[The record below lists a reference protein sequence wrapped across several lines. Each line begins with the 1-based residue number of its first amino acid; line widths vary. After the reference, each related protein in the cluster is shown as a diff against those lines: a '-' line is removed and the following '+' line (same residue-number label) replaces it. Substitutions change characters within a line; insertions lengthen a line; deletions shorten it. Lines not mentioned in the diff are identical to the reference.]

1 MDTGLLLALL
11 RFEHPGYL
19 VLLAT
24 LPLVVLLSIRS
35 LSGLGPVRRWM
46 AIGLR
51 CAVILAMVLA
61 LAGAQR
67 TQTTDQLS
75 VIFLLDRSASV
86 PNAQRTQGFE
96 YIKSSKSALRATK
109 DRMGVVAF
117 DGDPAVEQ
125 LPMGDLGIAGIGE
138 PVRGDQTDIS
148 DAMSMAMAL
157 FTDDAA
163 RRVVLLS
170 DGNENVGH
178 ALEEADQYAAAG
190 VPIDVVPLR
199 YKHGEEVVFERLS
212 APPTANSE
220 ETIDLQMVLRAT
232 EHTTG
237 KILLYHNDQLVDLDP
252 AGPGAGY
259 PVTLEAG
266 PNRFKQSLPMRTAGA
281 HRFKAVFEPDD
292 RARDVLTANNEGR
305 AFTIVSGQG
314 KILILAQSDSRDD
327 VEGRSAI
334 ILERAL
340 EMENLD
346 AEIAIAGAAPLDQ
359 VRLLEYSLVI
369 LSNVPASMVSD
380 DDRKALATYVRDL
393 GGGLVM
399 VGGPDSY
406 GAGGW
411 MDTPVE
417 EVMPVS
423 FDVKNE
429 KQIPKG
435 ALVLLMHS
443 CEVPQG
449 NYWGERCAIAAI
461 KTLSSRDLIGVLSYQ
476 WQGSSDKFWHIPL
489 QTVGDKAAVIQR
501 VKSMQMGDLP
511 YFDEIMRPAVDELA
525 ARKDAKAK
533 HMIIISDF
541 DPQAPKA
548 DLIQKMKDNNIHCS
562 TVAIGWGGHPI
573 DVAKAKWIADSTGGK
588 YYTTQDYSELPQI
601 FIKESQIVR
610 RSLVQEIRFTPSMT
624 NVPSNLVEGLRD
636 GGIPNLDGYVL
647 TTAKPLAMIPLV
659 RETDKGPDPI
669 LAHWQVGLGK
679 TVAFTSGLWPQ
690 WGADWS
696 QWPRFSK
703 IWAQIAR
710 WASRPAASTALDVS
724 TSVNGGKGRIRIEA
738 LDKDAAAI
746 NFLNIQG
753 VLVDPRSASK
763 PLQLTQTGPGRYE
776 AEFDAQDSGSY
787 VLNLSYQTNQ
797 GGKAVAGTLQT
808 GVSVAY
814 STEFRQLET
823 NDALLDQIASRTG
836 GRVLTLSQA
845 KEPFDLGTLPKAEK
859 RAAIWEDLLRWTLL
873 LFLLDVAVR
882 RVAVNPM
889 ELLRKLR
896 RRIAEA
902 GDRRAAAEASA
913 ATLSTLKG
921 TSKQA
926 RDTLGT
932 ASDAGPAPA
941 RSARYEPPV
950 PDSKVSEKLSEALG
964 GASEMDQPVV
974 AKPTRKPTATSEVDF
989 ASRLKKAKQAAREKM
1004 ETEDEEKP

>member
-1 MDTGLLLALL
+1 MQTPLLLAFL

-24 LPLVVLLSIRS
+24 LPLIVALSFRS
-35 LSGLGPVRRWM
+35 LAGLGAVRRWL

-51 CAVILAMVLA
+51 CLVILAIVLA

-67 TQTTDQLS
+67 TQPTDQLA

-86 PNAQRTQGFE
+86 PSAQRQQGFE
-96 YIKSSKSALRATK
+96 FIKDSRAALRPTK
-109 DRMGVVAF
+109 DRMGIIAF
-117 DGDPAVEQ
+117 DGEPAVEQ
-125 LPMGDLGIAGIGE
+125 LPMGDLGIKSLGE
-138 PVRGDQTDIS
+138 PVRPDQTDIS
-148 DAMSMAMAL
+148 DALGMAMAL

-178 ALEEADQYAAAG
+178 ALEEADQFGAAG

-199 YKHGEEVVFERLS
+199 YQHGAEVVFERLS
-212 APPTANSE
+212 APPTANAD

-232 EHTTG
+232 EETKG
-237 KILLYHNDQLVDLDP
+237 KIFLYHNDQLVDLDP
-252 AGPGAGY
+252 GGPGAGY
-259 PVTLEAG
+259 PVVLEPG
-266 PNRFKQSLPMRTAGA
+266 PNRFRQQLPMRSAGA

-292 RARDVLTANNEGR
+292 KNKDMLSANNEGR

-327 VEGRSAI
+327 VDGRAA
-334 ILERAL
+334 LLLARAL
-340 EMENLD
+340 EMEKLD
-346 AEIAIAGAAPLDQ
+346 AEVQVAGATPLDQ

-369 LSNVPASMVSD
+369 LSNVPASMIND
-380 DDRKALATYVRDL
+380 DERKALATYVRDL

-399 VGGPDSY
+399 VGGPDSF

-435 ALVLLMHS
+435 ALVLVMHA

-449 NYWGERCAIAAI
+449 NYWGERCAIAAV
-461 KTLSSRDLIGVLSYQ
+461 KTLSSRDLIGVLCYQ
-476 WQGSSDKFWHIPL
+476 WQGAAEKYWHIPL
-489 QTVGDKAAVIQR
+489 QPVGDKSAMVQR
-501 VKSMQMGDLP
+501 VKTMQMGDLP
-511 YFDEIMRPAVDELA
+511 DLDEIMRPAVEQLA
-525 ARKDAKAK
+525 ARQDAKAK

-541 DPQAPKA
+541 DPSAPRA
-548 DLIQKMKDNNIHCS
+548 DLIQKMKDNNIQCS
-562 TVAIGWGGHPI
+562 TVAIGYGGHPI
-573 DVAKAKWIADSTGGK
+573 DEGKARWIANSTGGK
-588 YYTTQDYSELPQI
+588 FYSTQDYSELPQI
-601 FIKESQIVR
+601 FIKESMIVR
-610 RSLVQEIRFTPSMT
+610 RSLVQEIHFTPAMT
-624 NVPSNLVEGLRD
+624 NVPSTLVAGLGD
-636 GGIPNLDGYVL
+636 GGIPALDGYVL

-679 TVAFTSGLWPQ
+679 TVAFTSGLWPK
-690 WGADWS
+690 WGASWTDW
-696 QWPRFSK
+696 PGFSK
-703 IWAQIAR
+703 LWAQIAR

-753 VLVDPRSASK
+753 MLVDPRSAAR
-763 PLQLTQTGPGRYE
+763 PLQLTQIGPGRYE

-797 GGKAVAGTLQT
+797 GGKPVAGTLQT

-823 NDALLDQIASRTG
+823 NDALLDQIATRTG
-836 GRVLTLSQA
+836 GRVLALSEP
-845 KEPFDLGTLPKAEK
+845 KEAFDLAALPKAEK
-859 RAAIWEDLLRWTLL
+859 RTAIWEDLLRWTLL

-882 RVAVNPM
+882 RVAVNPL
-889 ELLRKLR
+889 ELVRKLR

-902 GDRRAAAEASA
+902 GDGRAAAEASA
-913 ATLSTLKG
+913 ATLGSLKG
-921 TSKQA
+921 ASRQTRETIK
-926 RDTLGT
+926 T
-932 ASDAGPAPA
+932 ASDAGPAPE
-941 RSARYEPPV
+941 RSAKYQPPA
-950 PDSKVSEKLSEALG
+950 PDAKVSEQLSEALG
-964 GASEMDQPVV
+964 GASEMDKPVV
-974 AKPTRKPTATSEVDF
+974 AKPTHKQPQPGEADF
-989 ASRLKKAKQAAREKM
+989 AARLKRAKQQAREKM
-1004 ETEDEEKP
+1004 DTDEPEQP